1 MSRIHD
7 DDGPLRWLF
16 LDFDSYFAAVEQ
28 QENPRWRNRPL
39 MVVPLEQAE
48 ATMAI
53 AVSRQ
58 AKAKGVRRGMTLAQ
72 ARALCPD
79 IAVATAR
86 HEVYV
91 RWHHR
96 LLAEVERHLPIDLV
110 HSIDELSARLGRGQ
124 RQPVAAQ
131 LLARQVK
138 RGIANR
144 FGPTIT
150 CSIGLAPSRLLAK
163 IAAEMDK
170 PDGLRVIT
178 PADLPDVLLPL
189 ALEDLPGISTGIAR
203 RLAAA
208 GVRDVAGLWRLAPR
222 QARAIWGTVVGERF
236 IRALH
241 GEDVDPPPPGPPRS
255 FGHGRVLGP
264 ELADPQAAW
273 PVACALLLKAAMR
286 LRRAGMVA
294 REVVL
299 AVRWREDRGS
309 RGTGI
314 GAGVGVR
321 TGGGADT
328 GAGAGLHAGA
338 AAPPAGRR
346 LGWQPVEDA
355 WRELLPVA
363 TADSFLLLR
372 ALERLWKA
380 LQRAA
385 SADARGMAC
394 RAGQV
399 WGGGHARRRLRSVHV
414 FLACLSPETARQLD
428 LFADTDAR
436 WRERE
441 RLWAEIDRLNRRF
454 GGRVVEPASLKH
466 LDLKYLGAKIAFG
479 RVPEAADFDGARP

>member
-1 MSRIHD
+1 MAFFKRVVGIMTMKGRR

-28 QENPRWRNRPL
+28 QENPRWRGRPL
-39 MVVPLEQAE
+39 MVMPLAQAE
-48 ATMAI
+48 ASIAI

-58 AKAKGVRRGMTLAQ
+58 AKGRGVRRGMSLAE

-96 LLAEVERHLPIDLV
+96 LLAEIGRHLPIDLV

-124 RQPVAAQ
+124 QQPRQAR
-131 LLARQVK
+131 LLAQGIR
-138 RGIANR
+138 RGIARR

-189 ALEDLPGISTGIAR
+189 PLEELPGISTGMAR
-203 RLAAA
+203 RLARA
-208 GVRDVAGLWRLAPR
+208 GVRDVAGLWKLAPK
-222 QARAIWGTVVGERF
+222 QARAIWGSVAGERF

-241 GEDVDPPPPGPPRS
+241 GEDVDPPPPGPPKS
-255 FGHGRVLGP
+255 FGHGRVLAP
-264 ELADPQAAW
+264 ELATPSAAW

-286 LRRAGMVA
+286 LRRAGMLA
-294 REVVL
+294 RQVVL
-299 AVRWREDRGS
+299 AVRWRDGMAR
-309 RGTGI
+309 RQ
-314 GAGVGVR
+314 
-321 TGGGADT
+321 
-328 GAGAGLHAGA
+328 
-338 AAPPAGRR
+338 R
-346 LGWQPVEDA
+346 LGWQPVEGVWKRD
-355 WRELLPVA
+355 LPIA
-363 TADSFLLLR
+363 SADSFTLLR
-372 ALERLWKA
+372 ALEGLWRA
-380 LQRAA
+380 LERE
-385 SADARGMAC
+385 ARRTGT
-394 RAGQV
+394 AG
-399 WGGGHARRRLRSVHV
+399 HPRRLRNVHV
-414 FLACLSPETARQLD
+414 FLTRLSPQAARQLD
-428 LFADTDAR
+428 LFADDEAR

-479 RVPEAADFDGARP
+479 RVPEAGDFDGVAP